1 MPPLTLFVV
10 KFGFSL
16 HLADPL
22 STFQILSPRREQRF
36 EVKRMQMLELD
47 LGSNP
52 KSVQDFV
59 YISWSQFL
67 HL

>member
-16 HLADPL
+16 HLPDP
-22 STFQILSPRREQRF
+22 LSPRREQRF

-47 LGSNP
+47 LDSNL